1 MSRIGYDLLG
11 RENPPPGYHSASENW
26 RIHGIGP
33 EPTELRP
40 QFISCTTKFKLY
52 FPRKGNQCVYD
63 ELSSNGKFS
72 YSIRAGSIGLQE
84 FYNLVADE
92 CEKNRVGA
100 GDIIRD
106 AVASGSPRMDWWIS
120 LKLRTAPQ
128 FNKNAKPRPK
138 INDESAF
145 AAWMQVIIDS
155 GADNTNS
162 YLELV
167 MENPAVAKKKAKTD
181 QAARAYK
188 LARQAAQDAN
198 ASKRPAP
205 GQDHPDQAPT
215 AADFDTRNVLA
226 NKLLSIHQPNT
237 KYERKLP
244 VFIHPTKDNQ
254 YIPLTGAVLDIWAT
268 ALEKSVDGV
277 SLYSPPASIKFEKVS
292 AAKRQ
297 RLDDDQPRRKY
308 SPTSDSDSSVLIQPD
323 DNLMRKYVEFVIKP
337 EKRDAVLQILDQH
350 DIVHPKLFKSKTITE
365 EKMSKWGLSDGIVAQ
380 LRDNVSRFDK
390 TPQ

>member
-1 MSRIGYDLLG
+1 MLQIGYDLLG

-33 EPTELRP
+33 EPTKLRP

-63 ELSSNGKFS
+63 ELSSNGEFS
-72 YSIRAGSIGLQE
+72 YLIWAGSIGLQE
-84 FYNLVADE
+84 FYNLAVDK

-106 AVASGSPRMDWWIS
+106 AVASGLPRMDWWIS

-128 FNKNAKPRPK
+128 FNKTAKPRPK

-145 AAWMQVIIDS
+145 AAWMQ
-155 GADNTNS
+155 
-162 YLELV
+162 
-167 MENPAVAKKKAKTD
+167 AKTD

-215 AADFDTRNVLA
+215 AADFNTGNVLA
-226 NKLLSIHQPNT
+226 NKLLSIHRPNT

-244 VFIHPTKDNQ
+244 VFIHPTEDNR

-297 RLDDDQPRRKY
+297 RLDDDRPRRKY

-323 DNLMRKYVEFVIKP
+323 DNLMRKYVKFVIKP

-350 DIVHPKLFKSKTITE
+350 NIVHPKLFKSKTITE

-390 TPQ
+390 NPQ